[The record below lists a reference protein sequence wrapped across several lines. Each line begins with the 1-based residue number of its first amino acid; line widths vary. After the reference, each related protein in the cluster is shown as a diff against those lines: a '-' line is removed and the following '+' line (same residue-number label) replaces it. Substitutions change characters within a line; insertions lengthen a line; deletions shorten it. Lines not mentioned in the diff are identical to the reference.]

1 MSSTGV
7 PAPRLPTPP
16 NDYVA
21 DYFNQIV
28 RSLNNYFVQ
37 LQNPGPV
44 QATTYNASRFD
55 PQTGARTIGLVFSTN
70 NSGNTTASATSISV
84 DDVTGFNATGGYGMI
99 KEATGTNRKYRKFT
113 YTGKT
118 SATGAGDLTGVVFIA
133 GTAQS
138 YPVHSTVTASAL
150 TGDLFYDPFYGHQV
164 YVIV

>member
-16 NDYVA
+16 NEYVA
-21 DYFNQIV
+21 EYFNQII
-28 RSLNNYFVQ
+28 RALNNYFVQ

-44 QATTYNASRFD
+44 QATTINVARFD
-55 PQTGARTIGLVFSTN
+55 PQNGARTIGLVFSTN
-70 NSGNTTASATSISV
+70 NSSNTTASATTISV

-118 SATGAGDLTGVVFIA
+118 VATGAGDLTGVVFIA
-133 GTAQS
+133 GTSQS
-138 YPVHSTVTASAL
+138 YPIHSTVTASAL
-150 TGDLFYDPFYGHQV
+150 TGDLFYDPFYGYQV
-164 YVIV
+164 YVIQ